1 MQNAFDK
8 LKQRLSSTPIFQLPD
23 WNKPFVVRSD
33 ASDIGI
39 GAVLLQ
45 EDENILKPVS
55 YISRKLLPREI
66 RYSTIEKECLG
77 IVWAIDK
84 FQAYLYGRE
93 FTLQNDHKPLSFM
106 DKAKLTNA
114 RVMRWALAL
123 QPFRFKLE
131 AIPGREN
138 VGADFMSRSLM

>member
-1 MQNAFDK
+1 M
-8 LKQRLSSTPIFQLPD
+8 
-23 WNKPFVVRSD
+23 VRSD
-33 ASDIGI
+33 ASDVGI

-45 EDENILKPVS
+45 EDDNILKSVA
-55 YISRKLLPREI
+55 YISRKLLPRKI

-84 FQAYLYGRE
+84 FQVYLYGRE

-106 DKAKLTNA
+106 DNAKLTNA

-123 QPFRFKLE
+123 QPFRFRLE

-138 VGADFMSRSLM
+138 VGADFMSRSMMSEGN

>member
-1 MQNAFDK
+1 MA
-8 LKQRLSSTPIFQLPD
+8 
-23 WNKPFVVRSD
+23 
-33 ASDIGI
+33 
-39 GAVLLQ
+39 
-45 EDENILKPVS
+45 

-84 FQAYLYGRE
+84 FQVYLYGRE

-123 QPFRFKLE
+123 QPFRFRLE

-138 VGADFMSRSLM
+138 VGADFMSRSVM